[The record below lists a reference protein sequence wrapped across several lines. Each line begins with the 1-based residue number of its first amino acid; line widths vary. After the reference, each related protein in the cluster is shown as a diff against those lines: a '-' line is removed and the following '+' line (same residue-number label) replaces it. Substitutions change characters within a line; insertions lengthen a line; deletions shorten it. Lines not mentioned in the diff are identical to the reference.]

1 MSIPGIIS
9 LGVFVGFVRT
19 DRKLLIRI
27 PDFSGLV
34 ASSKKMKFR
43 TGLRTASKVQE
54 KQLIST
60 GKWLADHPDVI
71 TPQTDCENRRCN
83 FSSILSKISLAAE
96 NKDDQNLLRK
106 LAKRGDHLARA
117 YAATILMA
125 KEERAPY
132 LAVARGSEGD
142 VAYAYSPKVK
152 RETLIGLQYF
162 KDPHLRLLAYAHL
175 SRKRKVAFY
184 STKDAVFCSLAE
196 GNPPLK
202 FVEEIAQRLH
212 LSSKGKST
220 YSCGHNLEENG
231 YLRIGWNSSEVSLM
245 ICEKCFA
252 EGVSSV
258 SKIVERMV
266 TPRINETFSLKAFVR
281 LECRGK
287 CDKCSTGNMYEYDSD
302 DKNSY
307 ISGQMTDEQIY
318 EKAVERFLKSIQ
330 EDEKSLLVVGTR
342 CFGNDAEKE
351 AVEFVLSKLEGTVVV
366 PGNMTTNKFLAQN
379 WGRFGSDLMSKFAG
393 TPTGEAAPE
402 PAGNVTPMMLIE
414 RAQAKRKAD
423 TVKDALPHYRQM
435 GKHATF
441 IDSIVRVYKS
451 KGIDAALKL
460 TELAGTEDTHYKSTG
475 LAFRIAFGVTG
486 LEWQYTREEI
496 DLAKHLAAPAKTLLV
511 AEGEE
516 YDVLFRQFAR
526 NAGIQDEIVRTK

>member
-1 MSIPGIIS
+1 MASQK
-9 LGVFVGFVRT
+9 
-19 DRKLLIRI
+19 KLKI
-27 PDFSGLV
+27 
-34 ASSKKMKFR
+34 R

-54 KQLIST
+54 RQIISS
-60 GKWLADHPDVI
+60 GKWLADHPDAV
-71 TPQTDCENRRCN
+71 TPQTDCESRRCD
-83 FSSILSKISLAAE
+83 FSKIASKVMLAAE
-96 NKDDQNLLRK
+96 NKDDPVFLRRM
-106 LAKRGDHLARA
+106 AKRGDHLIRA
-117 YAATILMA
+117 YAATILIA
-125 KEERAPY
+125 KEERATY

-142 VAYAYSPKVK
+142 IAYAYSPKVK
-152 RETLIGLQYF
+152 REPLIGLQYF

-184 STKDAVFCSLAE
+184 STKDAVFCSPAE
-196 GNPPLK
+196 GSPPAK

-212 LSSKGKST
+212 LSLKDKSA

-231 YLRIGWNSSEVSLM
+231 YLRISWNNSDFSLM
-245 ICEKCFA
+245 ICEKCFG
-252 EGVSSV
+252 EGASSS
-258 SKIVERMV
+258 SKIIERMV
-266 TPRINETFSLKAFVR
+266 TPNIHKIFSLKAFVR

-302 DKNSY
+302 DKKSY
-307 ISGQMTDEQIY
+307 ISGQMADEQIY

-330 EDEKSLLVVGTR
+330 EDESSLLVVGTR
-342 CFGNDAEKE
+342 CFGNDASAFAEAIATTPAEKE

-366 PGNMTTNKFLAQN
+366 PGNMTPNKFLAQH
-379 WGRFGSDLMSKFAG
+379 WGRFGSDLISKLAG
-393 TPTGEAAPE
+393 TPQGETVPE

-423 TVKDALPHYRQM
+423 TVKDSLPRYRPM

-451 KGIDAALKL
+451 KGVDAALKL

-496 DLAKHLAAPAKTLLV
+496 DLAKHLAGPAKTLLV
-511 AEGEE
+511 VEGEE

>member
-1 MSIPGIIS
+1 M
-9 LGVFVGFVRT
+9 
-19 DRKLLIRI
+19 
-27 PDFSGLV
+27 
-34 ASSKKMKFR
+34 ASPKKMKLR

-54 KQLIST
+54 KQLVST
-60 GKWLADHPDVI
+60 GKWLADHPDAVTPI
-71 TPQTDCENRRCN
+71 TESENRRCN
-83 FSSILSKISLAAE
+83 FSGIVSKISLAAE
-96 NKDDQNLLRK
+96 NKDDPDFLRK
-106 LAKRGDHLARA
+106 MVKRGDHLARA
-117 YAATILMA
+117 YAATILIA

-132 LAVARGSEGD
+132 LVVARGSEGD
-142 VAYAYSPKVK
+142 IAYAYSPKVK
-152 RETLIGLQYF
+152 REPLIGLQYF

-184 STKDAVFCSLAE
+184 STKDSVFCSLAE
-196 GNPPLK
+196 EGPPVK
-202 FVEEIAQRLH
+202 FIEEIAQRLH
-212 LSSKGKST
+212 LSPKGKST

-231 YLRIGWNSSEVSLM
+231 YLRIGWNGSEISLM
-245 ICEKCFA
+245 ICEKCFE
-252 EGVSSV
+252 EGASSI
-258 SKIVERMV
+258 SKIVERIIS
-266 TPRINETFSLKAFVR
+266 PRIHESFSLKAFVK

-287 CDKCSTGNMYEYDSD
+287 CDKCSTGNMYEFNSD

-307 ISGQMTDEQIY
+307 ISGEQTDEQIY

-342 CFGNDAEKE
+342 CFGSDASAFAEAIATTSAEKE
-351 AVEFVLSKLEGTVVV
+351 AVEFMLSKLEETVVV
-366 PGNMTTNKFLAQN
+366 PGNMTTNKFLAQH

-393 TPTGEAAPE
+393 TPEDEAAPE
-402 PAGNVTPMMLIE
+402 PAGNITPMMLIE

-423 TVKDALPHYRQM
+423 TVKDSLPHYRPM

-441 IDSIVRVYKS
+441 IDNIVRTYKS
-451 KGIDAALKL
+451 KGTEAALKL

-496 DLAKHLAAPAKTLLV
+496 DLAKHLAGPAKTLLV

>member
-1 MSIPGIIS
+1 M
-9 LGVFVGFVRT
+9 
-19 DRKLLIRI
+19 LIRI

-34 ASSKKMKFR
+34 ASPKKVMKFR

-60 GKWLADHPDVI
+60 GKWLADHPDAVA
-71 TPQTDCENRRCN
+71 PQTDCENRRCN
-83 FSSILSKISLAAE
+83 FSSIVSKISLAAE
-96 NKDDQNLLRK
+96 NKDDPDLLRK
-106 LAKRGDHLARA
+106 LAKKGDHLARA

-142 VAYAYSPKVK
+142 IAYAYSPKVK
-152 RETLIGLQYF
+152 REPLIGLQYF

-196 GNPPLK
+196 GSPPAK

-231 YLRIGWNSSEVSLM
+231 YLHIGWNNSDISLM

-258 SKIVERMV
+258 SKIVERMI

-307 ISGQMTDEQIY
+307 ISGQVTDEQMY
-318 EKAVERFLKSIQ
+318 EKAVESFLKSIH

-342 CFGNDAEKE
+342 CFGNAASAFAEAIATTVAEKE
-351 AVEFVLSKLEGTVVV
+351 AVEFLLSKLEGTVVV
-366 PGNMTTNKFLAQN
+366 PGNMTTNKFLAQH
-379 WGRFGSDLMSKFAG
+379 WGTFGSDLMSKFAG
-393 TPTGEAAPE
+393 TPQGEVPPE
-402 PAGNVTPMMLIE
+402 VTGNVTPMMLIE

-423 TVKDALPHYRQM
+423 TVKDALPHYRPM

-441 IDSIVRVYKS
+441 IDGIVRIYKS

-460 TELAGTEDTHYKSTG
+460 TEIAGTEDTHYKSTG

-496 DLAKHLAAPAKTLLV
+496 DLAKHLAGPAKTLLV